1 MGEKMSQVKR
11 YPVNISAPNLLSIC
25 VDGLENGEMQ
35 GRMYHYYGEEPEY
48 FESVIQLI
56 RKMDQLY
63 DKLVFPQS
71 SAETRSFLGKS
82 PEPSS
87 GREKKEKLISP
98 DGLIAQKGK
107 IGTFVTNV
115 KFRQCT
121 NWQGE
126 FWWKEREEKVFFS
139 STLELVRLI
148 DRAVENL

>member
-1 MGEKMSQVKR
+1 MSQVKR

-35 GRMYHYYGEEPEY
+35 GRMYHYYGEDPEY

-63 DKLVFPQS
+63 DRLVFPQAS
-71 SAETRSFLGKS
+71 TETRSFLGKKSGLS
-82 PEPSS
+82 PVPV
-87 GREKKEKLISP
+87 KKEKMISS
-98 DGLIAQKGK
+98 DDLIAQTGK